1 MTSSIYPSMAIYDK
15 LYEREVTIRR
25 RLEELERM
33 PSERCIINIQT
44 SYLRQDI
51 QAAELVGEINKH
63 ALPMA
68 LGMAMRLMGQT
79 SRVMHIATISDDE
92 AARRLHFYLNDA
104 QTEERYIAHMAA
116 KRLRGEP
123 T

>member
-15 LYEREVTIRR
+15 LYEREMTIRR

-33 PSERCIINIQT
+33 PSERCVISIKT
-44 SYLRQDI
+44 SYLRPDI
-51 QAAELVGEINKH
+51 QAAELMGEINTR

-68 LGMAMRLMGQT
+68 LGMAMRLVGQA
-79 SRVMHIATISDDE
+79 SRIAHIAAISDNE
-92 AARRLHFYLNDA
+92 AAKRLHFYLNDA
-104 QTEERYIAHMAA
+104 QTEERYIAHRTAQ
-116 KRLRGEP
+116 RLRGEP